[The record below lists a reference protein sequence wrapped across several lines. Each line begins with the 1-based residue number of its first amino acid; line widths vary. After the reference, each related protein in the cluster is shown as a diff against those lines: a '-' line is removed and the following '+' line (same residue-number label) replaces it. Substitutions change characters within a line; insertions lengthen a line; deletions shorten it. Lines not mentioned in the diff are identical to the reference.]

1 MAFFASIHTVPLS
14 SSNLNHS
21 HIQVWKED
29 IKYTSIHGIIQ
40 YMHFKI
46 SGEEQAQ
53 ITSCL
58 RKPNITFKE
67 KVFLFSFLSLNCQ
80 NSLFDCEIVPSAVSN
95 TVLRNWLLQ
104 HLIASSSATHLFLHD
119 SCDIGDYSDV
129 MSGNLNHGFSK
140 TLWVHNQMPFQRK

>member
-1 MAFFASIHTVPLS
+1 MSFFASIHTVPLS

-46 SGEEQAQ
+46 SGEEQ
-53 ITSCL
+53 L
-58 RKPNITFKE
+58 RSLPAWGNPILPLKRRF
-67 KVFLFSFLSLNCQ
+67 FLFSFLSLNCQ